1 MIDSLKSMVDEP
13 WSERS
18 FAARAELCD
27 SLRRYPKTDDL
38 ADMEIPQAL
47 GPWRIERRGEHFE
60 WQLTQSPTIND
71 RGAWELSKKKLS
83 GDKGDRI
90 RVVLVG
96 ESAAGSFGYWEESTL
111 ARQLERK
118 LLAVDDR
125 FEVLD
130 LSCVNASME
139 LCLGVMKCAVT
150 LDPDYYVLY
159 CGNNEGKT
167 LLEGFDSGELNAP
180 TPTAVRWD
188 FLSGSLS
195 GYGASMVAALAA
207 HCSNQLSR
215 AAKIARHFGV
225 KLLYVLPES
234 NTVDWKPQEHASFSL
249 PGQASGLFSAL
260 TTEHGVSDASQLQL
274 WQAGK
279 AIAHEQPGRSMA
291 LMDAARESGI
301 GAFVNAVPQTVS
313 TVAEALRATCR
324 SEGIEFVDMPALFR
338 GSGER
343 APDRTRFIDYCHLSL
358 VGIEDV
364 SAAVGRRLVA
374 REGYKPTSDID
385 QTHRASSREE
395 FLGALVGAI
404 HNYHYG
410 QGREI
415 VAHWVAV
422 ALGAG
427 WPGSEDF
434 LDLLRSFLLER
445 PRERFTM
452 QLMERNR
459 AFAELPDRYKL
470 FFLKFVYHGRFDR
483 ALVEVIDEVQ
493 GRRTLPHLL
502 SARRDDLLAFG
513 GDMYSLFYLDCHQG
527 IRPRLRGSNRTGWE
541 RPDMEFLI
549 ERPRFEVDI
558 PPTRWVYDQI
568 ELELET
574 DESSDDGN
582 LTFAIEGQEQ
592 VTVALRAN
600 RAQYRFALD
609 RRPDALRRA
618 VFTVDRFVG
627 LADKYSAVDRYR
639 HLGRYGWYPCA
650 GRLLGLRLVAHTRAA
665 TLGNSA

>member
-1 MIDSLKSMVDEP
+1 MIDSLQSFLNQP
-13 WSERS
+13 WSEQS
-18 FAARAELCD
+18 FAARAKICD
-27 SLRRYPKTDDL
+27 DLRRYPKTDDL
-38 ADMEIPQAL
+38 TDMEIPQAL
-47 GPWRIERRGEHFE
+47 GPWRIECRGEHFE

-71 RGAWELSKKKLS
+71 RGAWELSKTKLS

-90 RVVLVG
+90 RVVLIG
-96 ESAAGSFGYWEESTL
+96 ESAAGSFGFWEESTL

-118 LLAVDDR
+118 LLAIDDR

-139 LCLGVMKCAVT
+139 LCLSVMKCAVT

-167 LLEGFDSGELNAP
+167 LLDGFDSGELNASN
-180 TPTAVRWD
+180 PTAVRWS
-188 FLSGSLS
+188 FLTGSIS
-195 GYGASMVAALAA
+195 GYGASMLAALAT

-215 AAKIARHFGV
+215 AVKISRHFDV
-225 KLLYVLPES
+225 NLLYVLPES
-234 NTVDWKPQEHASFSL
+234 NIVDWKPQEHVSFSL
-249 PGQASGLFSAL
+249 PGQASVLFPSSTAECGLS
-260 TTEHGVSDASQLQL
+260 EASQLQL
-274 WQAGK
+274 WRAGK
-279 AIAHEQPGRSMA
+279 AIMHEHPERAMA

-313 TVAEALRATCR
+313 TVAEALRDTCR
-324 SEGIEFVDMPALFR
+324 REGIEFVDMPALFR
-338 GSGER
+338 ESGER
-343 APDRTRFIDYCHLSL
+343 VPDRTRFIDYCHLSL
-358 VGIEDV
+358 DGIEDV
-364 SAAVGRRLVA
+364 STAIGQHLLS
-374 REGYKPTSDID
+374 REGYKLANPID
-385 QTHRASSREE
+385 QTQRASSREE

-415 VAHWVAV
+415 VAHWLAI

-427 WPGSEDF
+427 WSGSEDF

-445 PRERFTM
+445 PRERLTM

-459 AFAELPDRYKL
+459 AFSELPDRYKL
-470 FFLKFVYHGRFDR
+470 FFLKFAYHGRFDR

-493 GRRTLPHLL
+493 GKRTLPHLL
-502 SARRDDLLAFG
+502 SIRRDDILAFG

-558 PPTRWVYDQI
+558 PPTRWVYTHI

-574 DESSDDGN
+574 DENSGGGN
-582 LTFAIEGQEQ
+582 LVFSIEGQEEI
-592 VTVALRAN
+592 TVELQAN
-600 RAQYRFALD
+600 CAQYRFPLEL
-609 RRPDALRRA
+609 RPDVLRRA
-618 VFTVDRFVG
+618 VFKVDRFVG
-627 LADKYSAVDRYR
+627 LADKHSAADRYK
-639 HLGRYGWYPCA
+639 HLGRYGWYPSA
-650 GRLLGLRLVAHTRAA
+650 GRLLGLRLVPHPQIAA
-665 TLGNSA
+665 VGDFA